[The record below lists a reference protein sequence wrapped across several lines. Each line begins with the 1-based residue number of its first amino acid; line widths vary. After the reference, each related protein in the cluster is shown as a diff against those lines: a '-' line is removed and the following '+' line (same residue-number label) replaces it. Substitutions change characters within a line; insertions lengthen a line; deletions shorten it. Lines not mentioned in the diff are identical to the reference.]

1 MEPFLSIVS
10 QLSLPWFSVSD
21 NIQYVSQVHIGVPT
35 ENQREQILQVLLSP
49 LQIEEEAQL
58 CSKVARLTPGYVG
71 ADLSLL
77 CQDVVLGR
85 YRRKVYT
92 AF

>member
-1 MEPFLSIVS
+1 M
-10 QLSLPWFSVSD
+10 
-21 NIQYVSQVHIGVPT
+21 SQVYIGVPT

-49 LQIEEEAQL
+49 LQIQEKTEL

-92 AF
+92 EF

>member
-1 MEPFLSIVS
+1 M
-10 QLSLPWFSVSD
+10 
-21 NIQYVSQVHIGVPT
+21 SQVHIGVPT
-35 ENQREQILQVLLSP
+35 ENERQQILEVLVSP
-49 LQIEEEAQL
+49 LLIQEKAQL
-58 CSKVARLTPGYVG
+58 CSKIARLTPGYVG

-92 AF
+92 EFSAYLVAKAFNISPYVCPLL